1 MFCIKCGT
9 KNNDDSAFCKECGVP
24 INTTRTSSLSNTHQ
38 SKNNPSLTYKI
49 RMLLNKAKKLTKRQ
63 KIVGIVIL
71 VALVGGGVS
80 YFIYRE
86 TISNPSYTTTYVD
99 PGSGETVITTPNKT
113 PEKAAGSNNIIM
125 LGSDSLIN
133 DYGMTLNQVNK
144 LKAEFKDFSSS
155 QKTPIKEVSITLASG
170 EITSNPDTYGTTLKF
185 TITIDRS
192 TTLTAVIDYWGI
204 GDPNLSLYNPSNNTP
219 IFSSK

>member
-9 KNNDDSAFCKECGVP
+9 KNNDDSAFCKECGTP
-24 INTTRTSSLSNTHQ
+24 IKVDQTKAESVTRHHKHKASHPGKIKQLLS
-38 SKNNPSLTYKI
+38 KI
-49 RMLLNKAKKLTKRQ
+49 SLTKRQ
-63 KIVGIVIL
+63 IIVSTVIL
-71 VALVGGGVS
+71 VALVGGGAA
-80 YFIYRE
+80 YAIYRE
-86 TISNPSYTTTYVD
+86 TTSNSSYATTYVD

-113 PEKAAGSNNIIM
+113 PENTAGNNSVIL

-133 DYGMTLNQVNK
+133 DYGMTLNQVKK
-144 LKAEFKDFSSS
+144 LQAEFTDYSSS

-170 EITSNPDTYGTTLKF
+170 EITSNPDNYGTTLKF

-204 GDPNLSLYNPSNNTP
+204 GDPNLSLYNPKNNSQ
-219 IFSSK
+219 IYSSK